1 MQMIKALQDRPP
13 VALHTGFVAAMHTC
27 PLIAILRGLTPDD
40 AAPIGKALY
49 QAGFRA
55 IEVPLNSPEPLR
67 SIRTLRDTLP
77 SEVLVGAGT
86 VLLPSQVSD
95 VADAGG
101 TLIVMPHSDPA
112 VIRAAK
118 ATGLACTP
126 GVATPTEAFAALFNG
141 ADALKLFPAD
151 SISPST
157 LRAWRTVIPS
167 QMRIMPVGGV
177 TPGSVGAL
185 MKAGAGGFGLGG
197 SLYRPGYQ
205 VEQVSENANLFITC
219 LEDALAS
226 MPN

>member
-1 MQMIKALQDRPP
+1 MNTTLPDRIPLLP
-13 VALHTGFVAAMHTC
+13 HAGFAAAMHTC

-40 AAPIGKALY
+40 AAPTGRALY

-55 IEVPLNSPEPLR
+55 IEIPLNSPAPLR

-77 SEVLVGAGT
+77 PEVLVGAGT
-86 VLLPSQVSD
+86 VLLPSQVSE

-101 TLIVMPHSDPA
+101 TLIVMPHSDSA

-118 ATGLACTP
+118 AAGLACTP
-126 GVATPTEAFAALFNG
+126 GVATPTEAFAAIFNG

-151 SISPST
+151 RLSPPT

-177 TPGSVGAL
+177 TPGSVKAFIE
-185 MKAGAGGFGLGG
+185 AGAGGFGLGG
-197 SLYRPGYQ
+197 SLYQPGFQ
-205 VEQVSENANLFITC
+205 AELVGENANLFIAC
-219 LEDALAS
+219 LEDALATTAR
-226 MPN
+226 

>member
-1 MQMIKALQDRPP
+1 MNTTLPDRIPLLP
-13 VALHTGFVAAMHTC
+13 HTRFAAAMHTC

-40 AAPIGKALY
+40 AAPTGRALY

-55 IEVPLNSPEPLR
+55 IEIPLNSPEPLR

-77 SEVLVGAGT
+77 PEVLVGAGT
-86 VLLPSQVSD
+86 VLLPSQVSK

-118 ATGLACTP
+118 AAGLACTP
-126 GVATPTEAFAALFNG
+126 GVATPTEAFAAIFNG

-151 SISPST
+151 RLSPST

-177 TPGSVGAL
+177 TPGSVKAFIE
-185 MKAGAGGFGLGG
+185 AGAGGFGLGG
-197 SLYRPGYQ
+197 SLYQPGFQ
-205 VEQVSENANLFITC
+205 AELVGENANLFIAC
-219 LEDALAS
+219 LEDALATTAR
-226 MPN
+226 

>member
-1 MQMIKALQDRPP
+1 MNKSLPDQIPLFPHA
-13 VALHTGFVAAMHTC
+13 GFAAAMYTC
-27 PLIAILRGLTPDD
+27 PLIAILRGLPPDD
-40 AAPIGKALY
+40 AASTGTALY

-55 IEVPLNSPEPLR
+55 IEVPLNSPGPLR

-77 SEVLVGAGT
+77 PEVLVGAGT
-86 VLLPSQVSD
+86 VLSPSQVSE

-118 ATGLACTP
+118 AAGLACTP
-126 GVATPTEAFAALFNG
+126 GVATPTEAFAAMFNG

-151 SISPST
+151 SLSPAT

-177 TPGSVGAL
+177 TPGSVRGF
-185 MKAGAGGFGLGG
+185 MEAGAGGFGLGG

-205 VEQVSENANLFITC
+205 AEQVNENANLFITC
-219 LEDALAS
+219 LEDAIATMAS
-226 MPN
+226 

>member
-1 MQMIKALQDRPP
+1 
-13 VALHTGFVAAMHTC
+13 
-27 PLIAILRGLTPDD
+27 
-40 AAPIGKALY
+40 
-49 QAGFRA
+49 
-55 IEVPLNSPEPLR
+55 
-67 SIRTLRDTLP
+67 
-77 SEVLVGAGT
+77 VGAGT

-126 GVATPTEAFAALFNG
+126 GAATPTEAFAAFFNG
-141 ADALKLFPAD
+141 VDALKLFPAD
-151 SISPST
+151 SNSPST

-205 VEQVSENANLFITC
+205 AELVSENANLFITC
-219 LEDALAS
+219 LEDALAT
-226 MPN
+226 MPT